1 MLGSG
6 LTNASSALDLKL
18 VVVQPGRSLSF
29 HRRSLFVNH
38 RGIIA
43 LLAAGFVLAGCDQ
56 GSAPTASLR
65 IPDSA
70 SELQASTPVG
80 GTLFADRAKRC
91 PGGYVRVR
99 SCSVKFTSK
108 HIGPD
113 TVAVRYTEVKDGT
126 LAESD
131 TCGGSSGVALLRR
144 GNDLRKISGVVSP
157 AFGEAWFVYAGA
169 QTGSCVATFKYSNEN
184 GKKLGQAKLKIV
196 NTI

>member
-1 MLGSG
+1 M
-6 LTNASSALDLKL
+6 
-18 VVVQPGRSLSF
+18 
-29 HRRSLFVNH
+29 NH
-38 RGIIA
+38 RAIIA
-43 LLAAGFVLAGCDQ
+43 LLAAGLVLAGCDQ

-65 IPDSA
+65 VLDSA
-70 SELQASTPVG
+70 SELQGPTLVG
-80 GTLFADRAKRC
+80 GTLLVDSAKRC

-99 SCSVKFTSK
+99 GCSVQFTSK
-108 HIGPD
+108 NVGPD
-113 TVAVRYTEVKDGT
+113 TVAVHYTEVKGGT

-157 AFGEAWFVYAGA
+157 AIGQAWFVYAGA
-169 QTGSCVATFKYSNEN
+169 QTGSCVATFKYTNED